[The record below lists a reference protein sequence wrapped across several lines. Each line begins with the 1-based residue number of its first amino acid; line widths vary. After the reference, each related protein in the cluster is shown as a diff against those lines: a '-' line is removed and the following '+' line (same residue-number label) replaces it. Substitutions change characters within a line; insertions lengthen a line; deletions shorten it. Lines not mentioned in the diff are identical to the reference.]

1 MQKLVFTNA
10 NGESIDF
17 TDFENF
23 GVVSWEGF
31 ANVGQDVQ
39 SQTVPFHDGSV
50 YIDTLLND
58 RDLSITVAINDHG
71 KLAKRYELRSKLIS
85 ILTPKMGLGKLVYT
99 NDYLSKQI
107 SVATAIPVFPTKNLD
122 NRGTLKCTISFTA
135 NDPYWEDLEETEIT
149 IHNHE
154 TVNIDNDSNFPLNVK
169 MSING
174 ASENPSIYN
183 LTNQSTVSLRGN
195 FSNIEISSLFGKK
208 SVTSTENKFAYNA
221 GKFKMI
227 VPNDLQLMQ
236 VSNNIVLKNIFGETN
251 EFLNFTNN
259 SQFIDM
265 VFSEYFG
272 LYIGVKVYTDSET
285 GYDYVDVYTSSDGLA
300 WNHRRVLAGYSGWP
314 RKICVDDFHGK
325 ILIIND
331 WYSMVSTDCVN
342 WELHNFSASI
352 TSIYVV
358 SDCVYCNSLNL
369 FIAVGYGASNSYAM
383 TSPDGANW
391 TERNVFTTGWFATS
405 IAYSNKNGIIVV
417 VGNNGKYAVS
427 SDGTTWTENVTNSS
441 DYWNRIRYIDEI
453 NKFLAVGKNGLVS
466 TSVDG
471 GKTKPIT
478 VIDTGSNFD
487 LRAVTSWKNNLTMY
501 VNDEN
506 GNILTSS
513 DGQNWIGETNGINA
527 NIVSMAYSSKLNLF
541 VAIGLLKTVITS
553 SDGKTWLN
561 NSIELSHN
569 LRSVAWSDKLEL
581 FVAVG
586 ENGLIYDSSDGLNW
600 NRQINELTQSL
611 WSIRWIPEIEKFI
624 IMGYSNFLLSSD
636 GLNWD
641 LSSSIIAMSNATN
654 TNIIFANGK
663 LYATNFQTSG
673 DMRIYISDNEGLSW
687 TTQTISR
694 QNHFGIYGHIYYS
707 PERNLFFI
715 LGGFTDRI
723 SLDVGVYD
731 YDYGLCLWTSAGG
744 VTWDEKEI
752 TSVDYRGS
760 QIHYLVSCVKKEN
773 LYLAV
778 SNRGEIFSSS
788 DIFNWLQQEYFN
800 DFEFGA
806 MILAKDS
813 VYIGG
818 NYIILNS
825 ENKII
830 NSINSLTS
838 NSNMDFKL
846 DIGNNEIFYVN
857 KIDSDLKISFR
868 KKYLGV

>member
-85 ILTPKMGLGKLVYT
+85 ILNPKMGLGKLVYT

-107 SVATAIPVFPTKNLD
+107 SVATAIPEFPTKNLD

-135 NDPYWEDLEETEIT
+135 NDPYWEDLNETEIT
-149 IHNHE
+149 VHNHE
-154 TVNIDNDSNFPLNVK
+154 TVNIDNDSDFPLSVK
-169 MSING
+169 MAING

-195 FSNIEISSLFGKK
+195 FSNLEISSLFGKK

-227 VPNDLQLMQ
+227 VTNDLQLMI
-236 VSNNIVLKNIFGETN
+236 VSNNVVFKNIFGDTN

-272 LYIGVKVYTDSET
+272 LYVGVKEYHDSET
-285 GYDYVDVYTSSDGLA
+285 GYDYVDIYTSSDGLA
-300 WNHRRVLAGYSGWP
+300 WNYKRVSAGVNLGYPS
-314 RKICVDDFHGK
+314 KICVDDFHGK

-331 WYSMVSTDCVN
+331 QYSMVSTDCVN
-342 WELHNFSASI
+342 WELHNIS
-352 TSIYVV
+352 TSIFVV
-358 SDCVYCNSLNL
+358 RDCVYCSHLNL
-369 FIAVGYGASNSYAM
+369 FIAVGYDASNSYAM

-391 TERNVFTTGWFATS
+391 TGRNVFTTGWFATS
-405 IAYSNKNGIIVV
+405 IAYSSKNGIIVV

-427 SDGTTWTENVTNSS
+427 SDGTTWTENVTNSNN
-441 DYWNRIRYIDEI
+441 YWNKISYIDEI

-466 TSVDG
+466 ISVDG

-487 LRAVTSWKNNLTMY
+487 LTAVTSWKNNLTMY
-501 VNDEN
+501 ANDDN
-506 GNILTSS
+506 GNILTSI
-513 DGQNWIGETNGINA
+513 DGQNWIVETNGINA
-527 NIVSMAYSSKLNLF
+527 NIVSMAYSDKLNFF
-541 VAIGLLKTVITS
+541 VAVGLQKTLITS
-553 SDGKTWLN
+553 SDGKTWSN

-581 FVAVG
+581 FVAIG
-586 ENGLIYDSSDGLNW
+586 ENGLIYDSSDGINW

-636 GLNWD
+636 GINWN
-641 LSSSIIAMSNATN
+641 LSSSIIAMSSATN

-663 LYATNFQTSG
+663 LYATNFNMNNNVG
-673 DMRIYISDNEGLSW
+673 IVIYMSDDEGLNW

-694 QNHFGIYGHIYYS
+694 QNHTSIYGHIYFS
-707 PERNLFFI
+707 LERNLFFI
-715 LGGFTDRI
+715 LGGFIDRI
-723 SLDVGVYD
+723 STYN
-731 YDYGLCLWTSAGG
+731 YEYGLCLWTSTDG

-760 QIHYLVSCVKKEN
+760 QIHNLISCVKKEN

-788 DIFNWLQQEYFN
+788 DIFNWSRLDYFN
-800 DFEFGA
+800 DFEFGV

-830 NSINSLTS
+830 NSIDSLTS

-846 DIGNNEIFYVN
+846 DIGSNEIFYVN
-857 KIDSDLKISFR
+857 KIDSNLKISFR